1 MNMGHLFIFVI
12 YSLPDNVPSRF
23 ILLSNMEMYKP
34 CNDTIKEWFNRN
46 STKQVHVSGLIL
58 YLSLTS
64 GHLHGLTL
72 IVKKKI
78 GSNYTTLK
86 NSYLFWSLKKFS
98 ATSSGLQVLF

>member
-34 CNDTIKEWFNRN
+34 CNDTINEWFNRN

-72 IVKKKI
+72 IVKKNRFQLHDIEKFL
-78 GSNYTTLK
+78 S
-86 NSYLFWSLKKFS
+86 FWSLKKFS

>member
-34 CNDTIKEWFNRN
+34 CNDTINEWFNRN

-72 IVKKKI
+72 IVKKK
-78 GSNYTTLK
+78 
-86 NSYLFWSLKKFS
+86 
-98 ATSSGLQVLF
+98 